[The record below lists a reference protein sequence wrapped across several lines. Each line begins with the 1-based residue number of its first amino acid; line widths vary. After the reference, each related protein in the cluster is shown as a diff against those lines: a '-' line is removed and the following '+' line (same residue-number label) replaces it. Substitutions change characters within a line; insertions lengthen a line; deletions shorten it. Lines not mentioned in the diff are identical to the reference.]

1 MSFIMLLIGFLL
13 LIKGAD
19 YFVEGASTIARKFH
33 IPSMV
38 IGLTIVSIG
47 TSLPEL
53 SVSLTSALIGKN
65 DLAVANV
72 VGSNIF
78 NILMG
83 LGVSGIIS
91 KLPIEKNT
99 IETDIPFLNI
109 IGTILLVM
117 MLNLTLGRFEG
128 ILLIGLLIG
137 FLFYIIKPILN
148 NKEELKEENKLS
160 FKTILLGIL
169 GVVGIILGGD
179 IVVDS
184 ASNIAKMFGMS
195 QNLIGLT
202 VVATGTS
209 LPEFVTSVMA
219 IIKGENEIAVGNIV
233 GSNIFNILMILGISS
248 IISPITITF
257 ISIIDIMFMIATGM
271 LLYVFVVKSKTLN
284 RYQGIVFILLYIG
297 YISYTIFR

>member
-1 MSFIMLLIGFLL
+1 MSFILLLIGFLL

-19 YFVEGASTIARKFH
+19 YFVDSASAIARKFH
-33 IPSMV
+33 IPSMI

-78 NILMG
+78 NMLMG
-83 LGVSGIIS
+83 LGVTSIIS

-99 IETDIPFLNI
+99 IENDIPFLNI
-109 IGTILLVM
+109 IGSILLMM
-117 MLNLTLGRFEG
+117 MLNLTLNRFEG
-128 ILLIGLLIG
+128 MLLIGLLIG
-137 FLFYIIKPILN
+137 FLFYIIKPVLN
-148 NKEELKEENKLS
+148 NKEESNEESKLS

-179 IVVDS
+179 MVVDS

-202 VVATGTS
+202 VVALGTS
-209 LPEFVTSVMA
+209 LPEFVTSVIA
-219 IIKGENEIAVGNIV
+219 GIKGENEIAIGNII

-248 IISPITITF
+248 IISPIVISF
-257 ISIIDIMFMIATGM
+257 ISVIDIMFMIAIGI
-271 LLYVFVVKSKTLN
+271 LLYVFVVKSKTLK
-284 RYQGIVFILLYIG
+284 RYQGIVFIFLYIG

>member
-1 MSFIMLLIGFLL
+1 MSFILLLIGFLL

-19 YFVEGASTIARKFH
+19 YFVDSASAIARKFH
-33 IPSMV
+33 IPSMI

-78 NILMG
+78 NMLMG
-83 LGVSGIIS
+83 LGVTSIIS

-99 IETDIPFLNI
+99 IENDIPFLNI
-109 IGTILLVM
+109 IGSILLMM

-128 ILLIGLLIG
+128 MLLIGLLIG
-137 FLFYIIKPILN
+137 FLFYIIKPVLN
-148 NKEELKEENKLS
+148 NKEESNEESKLS

-179 IVVDS
+179 MVVDS

-202 VVATGTS
+202 VVALGTS
-209 LPEFVTSVMA
+209 LPEFVTSVIA
-219 IIKGENEIAVGNIV
+219 GIKGENEIAVGNII

-248 IISPITITF
+248 IISPIVISF
-257 ISIIDIMFMIATGM
+257 ISVIDIMFMIAIGI
-271 LLYVFVVKSKTLN
+271 LLYVFVVKSKTLK
-284 RYQGIVFILLYIG
+284 RYQGIVFIFLYIG

>member
-1 MSFIMLLIGFLL
+1 MSFILLLIGFLL

-19 YFVEGASTIARKFH
+19 YFVDSASAIARKFH
-33 IPSMV
+33 IPSMI

-83 LGVSGIIS
+83 LGVTSIIS

-99 IETDIPFLNI
+99 IENDIPFLNI
-109 IGTILLVM
+109 IGSILLM
-117 MLNLTLGRFEG
+117 LMLNLTLGRFEG
-128 ILLIGLLIG
+128 MLLIGLLIG
-137 FLFYIIKPILN
+137 FLFYIIKPVLN
-148 NKEELKEENKLS
+148 NKEESKEESKLS

-179 IVVDS
+179 MVVDS

-202 VVATGTS
+202 VVALGTS
-209 LPEFVTSVMA
+209 LPEFVTSVIA
-219 IIKGENEIAVGNIV
+219 GIKGENEIAVGNII

-248 IISPITITF
+248 IISPIVISF
-257 ISIIDIMFMIATGM
+257 ISVIDIMFMIAIGI
-271 LLYVFVVKSKTLN
+271 LLYVFVVKSKTLK
-284 RYQGIVFILLYIG
+284 RYQGIVFIFLYIG

>member
-1 MSFIMLLIGFLL
+1 MSFMLLLIGFLL

-19 YFVEGASTIARKFH
+19 YFVDSASAIARKFH
-33 IPSMV
+33 IPSMI

-83 LGVSGIIS
+83 LGVTSIIS

-99 IETDIPFLNI
+99 IENDIPFLNI
-109 IGTILLVM
+109 IGSILLIL

-128 ILLIGLLIG
+128 MLLIGLLIG
-137 FLFYIIKPILN
+137 FLFYIIKPVLN
-148 NKEELKEENKLS
+148 NKEESNEESKLS

-179 IVVDS
+179 MVVDS

-202 VVATGTS
+202 VVALGTS
-209 LPEFVTSVMA
+209 LPEFVTSVIA
-219 IIKGENEIAVGNIV
+219 GIKGENEIAIGNII

-248 IISPITITF
+248 IISPIVISF
-257 ISIIDIMFMIATGM
+257 ISVIDIMFMIAIGI
-271 LLYVFVVKSKTLN
+271 LLYVFVVKSKTLK
-284 RYQGIVFILLYIG
+284 RYQGIVFIFLYIG

>member
-1 MSFIMLLIGFLL
+1 MSFILLLIGFLL

-19 YFVEGASTIARKFH
+19 YFVDSASAIARKFH
-33 IPSMV
+33 IPSMI

-78 NILMG
+78 NMLMG
-83 LGVSGIIS
+83 LGVTSIIS

-99 IETDIPFLNI
+99 IENDIPFLNI
-109 IGTILLVM
+109 IGSILLIL
-117 MLNLTLGRFEG
+117 MLNLTLNRFEG

-137 FLFYIIKPILN
+137 FLFYIIKPVLN
-148 NKEELKEENKLS
+148 NKEESNEESKLS

-179 IVVDS
+179 MVVDS

-202 VVATGTS
+202 VVALGTS
-209 LPEFVTSVMA
+209 LPEFVTSVIA
-219 IIKGENEIAVGNIV
+219 GIKGENEIAIGNII

-248 IISPITITF
+248 IISPIVISF
-257 ISIIDIMFMIATGM
+257 ISVIDIMFMIAIGI
-271 LLYVFVVKSKTLN
+271 LLYVFVVKSKTLK
-284 RYQGIVFILLYIG
+284 RYQGIVFVFLYIG

>member
-1 MSFIMLLIGFLL
+1 MSFILLLIGFLL

-19 YFVEGASTIARKFH
+19 YFVDSASAIARKFH
-33 IPSMV
+33 IPSMI

-83 LGVSGIIS
+83 LGVTSIIS

-99 IETDIPFLNI
+99 IENDIPFLNI
-109 IGTILLVM
+109 IGSILLIL

-128 ILLIGLLIG
+128 MLLIGLLIG
-137 FLFYIIKPILN
+137 FLFYIIKPVLN
-148 NKEELKEENKLS
+148 NKEESKEESKLS

-179 IVVDS
+179 MVVDS

-202 VVATGTS
+202 VVALGTS
-209 LPEFVTSVMA
+209 LPEFVTSVIA
-219 IIKGENEIAVGNIV
+219 GIKGENEIAIGNII

-248 IISPITITF
+248 IISPIVISF
-257 ISIIDIMFMIATGM
+257 ISVIDIMFMIAIGI
-271 LLYVFVVKSKTLN
+271 LLYVFVVKSKTLK
-284 RYQGIVFILLYIG
+284 RYQGIVFVFLYIG

>member
-1 MSFIMLLIGFLL
+1 MSFILLLIGFLL

-19 YFVEGASTIARKFH
+19 YFVDSASAIARKFH
-33 IPSMV
+33 IPSMI

-78 NILMG
+78 NMLMG
-83 LGVSGIIS
+83 LGVTSIIS

-99 IETDIPFLNI
+99 IENDIPFLNI
-109 IGTILLVM
+109 IGSILLIM
-117 MLNLTLGRFEG
+117 MLNLTLNRFEG

-137 FLFYIIKPILN
+137 FLFYIIKPVLN
-148 NKEELKEENKLS
+148 NKEESNEESKLS

-179 IVVDS
+179 MVVDS

-202 VVATGTS
+202 VVALGTS
-209 LPEFVTSVMA
+209 LPEFVTSVIA
-219 IIKGENEIAVGNIV
+219 GIKGENEIAIGNII

-248 IISPITITF
+248 IISPIVISF
-257 ISIIDIMFMIATGM
+257 ISVIDIMFMIAIGI
-271 LLYVFVVKSKTLN
+271 LLYVFVVKSKTLK
-284 RYQGIVFILLYIG
+284 RYQGIVFVFLYIG

>member
-1 MSFIMLLIGFLL
+1 MSFILLLIGFLL

-19 YFVEGASTIARKFH
+19 YFVDSASAIARKFH
-33 IPSMV
+33 IPSMI

-78 NILMG
+78 NMLMG
-83 LGVSGIIS
+83 LGVTSIIS

-99 IETDIPFLNI
+99 IENDIPFLNI
-109 IGTILLVM
+109 IGSILLMM
-117 MLNLTLGRFEG
+117 MLNLTLNRFEG

-137 FLFYIIKPILN
+137 FLFYIIKPVLN
-148 NKEELKEENKLS
+148 NKEESNEESKLS

-179 IVVDS
+179 MVVES

-202 VVATGTS
+202 VVALGTS
-209 LPEFVTSVMA
+209 LPEFVTSVIA
-219 IIKGENEIAVGNIV
+219 GIKGENEIAIGNII

-248 IISPITITF
+248 IISPIVISF
-257 ISIIDIMFMIATGM
+257 ISVIDIMFMIAIGI
-271 LLYVFVVKSKTLN
+271 LLYVFVVKSKTLK
-284 RYQGIVFILLYIG
+284 RYQGIVFIFLYIG

>member
-1 MSFIMLLIGFLL
+1 MSFILLLIGFLL

-19 YFVEGASTIARKFH
+19 YFVDSASAIARKFH
-33 IPSMV
+33 IPSMI

-83 LGVSGIIS
+83 LGVTSIIS

-99 IETDIPFLNI
+99 IENDIPFLNI
-109 IGTILLVM
+109 ISSILLMM

-128 ILLIGLLIG
+128 MLLIGLLIG
-137 FLFYIIKPILN
+137 FLFYIIKPVLN
-148 NKEELKEENKLS
+148 NKEESKEESKLS

-179 IVVDS
+179 MVVDS

-202 VVATGTS
+202 VVALGTS
-209 LPEFVTSVMA
+209 LPEFVTSVIA
-219 IIKGENEIAVGNIV
+219 GIKGENEIAIGNII

-248 IISPITITF
+248 IISPIVISF
-257 ISIIDIMFMIATGM
+257 ISVIDIMFMIAIGI
-271 LLYVFVVKSKTLN
+271 LLYVFVVKSKTLK
-284 RYQGIVFILLYIG
+284 RYQGIVFIFLYIG

>member
-1 MSFIMLLIGFLL
+1 MSFMLLLIGFLL

-19 YFVEGASTIARKFH
+19 YFVDSASAIARKFH
-33 IPSMV
+33 IPSMI

-83 LGVSGIIS
+83 LGVTSIIS

-99 IETDIPFLNI
+99 IENDIPFLNI
-109 IGTILLVM
+109 IDSILLMM
-117 MLNLTLGRFEG
+117 MLNLTLSRFEG

-137 FLFYIIKPILN
+137 FLFYIIKPVLN
-148 NKEELKEENKLS
+148 NKEESKEESKLS

-179 IVVDS
+179 MVVDS

-202 VVATGTS
+202 VVALGTS
-209 LPEFVTSVMA
+209 LPEFVTSVIA
-219 IIKGENEIAVGNIV
+219 GIKGENEIAIGNII

-248 IISPITITF
+248 IISPIVISF
-257 ISIIDIMFMIATGM
+257 ISVIDIMFMIAIGI
-271 LLYVFVVKSKTLN
+271 LLYVFVVKSKTLK
-284 RYQGIVFILLYIG
+284 RYQGIVFIFLYIG

>member
-1 MSFIMLLIGFLL
+1 MSFILLLIGFLL

-19 YFVEGASTIARKFH
+19 YFVDSASAIARKFH
-33 IPSMV
+33 IPSMI

-83 LGVSGIIS
+83 LGVTSIIS

-99 IETDIPFLNI
+99 IENDIPFLNI
-109 IGTILLVM
+109 IGSILLMM
-117 MLNLTLGRFEG
+117 MLNLTLSRFEG

-137 FLFYIIKPILN
+137 FLFYIIKPVLN
-148 NKEELKEENKLS
+148 NKEESKEESKLS

-179 IVVDS
+179 MVVDS

-202 VVATGTS
+202 VVALGTS
-209 LPEFVTSVMA
+209 LPEFVTSVIA
-219 IIKGENEIAVGNIV
+219 GIKGENEIAIGNII

-248 IISPITITF
+248 IISPIVISF
-257 ISIIDIMFMIATGM
+257 ISVIDIMFMIAIGI
-271 LLYVFVVKSKTLN
+271 LLYVFVVKSKTLK
-284 RYQGIVFILLYIG
+284 RYQGIVFVFLYIG

>member
-1 MSFIMLLIGFLL
+1 MSFILLLIGFLL

-19 YFVEGASTIARKFH
+19 YFVDSASAIARKFH
-33 IPSMV
+33 IPSMI

-78 NILMG
+78 NMLMG
-83 LGVSGIIS
+83 LGVTSIIS

-99 IETDIPFLNI
+99 IENDIPFLNI
-109 IGTILLVM
+109 IGSILLIL

-128 ILLIGLLIG
+128 MLLIGLLIG
-137 FLFYIIKPILN
+137 FLFYIIKPVLN
-148 NKEELKEENKLS
+148 NKEESKEESKLS

-179 IVVDS
+179 MVVDS

-202 VVATGTS
+202 VVALGTS
-209 LPEFVTSVMA
+209 LPEFVTSVIA
-219 IIKGENEIAVGNIV
+219 GIKGENEIAIGNII

-248 IISPITITF
+248 IISPIVISF
-257 ISIIDIMFMIATGM
+257 ISVIDIMFMIAIGI
-271 LLYVFVVKSKTLN
+271 LLYVFVVKSKTLK
-284 RYQGIVFILLYIG
+284 RYQGIVFVFLYIG

>member
-1 MSFIMLLIGFLL
+1 MSFILLLIGFLL

-19 YFVEGASTIARKFH
+19 YFVDSASAIARKFH
-33 IPSMV
+33 IPSMI

-83 LGVSGIIS
+83 LGVTSIIS

-99 IETDIPFLNI
+99 IENDIPFLNI
-109 IGTILLVM
+109 IGSILLIL
-117 MLNLTLGRFEG
+117 MLNLTLNRFEG

-137 FLFYIIKPILN
+137 FLFYIIKPVLN
-148 NKEELKEENKLS
+148 NKEESNEESKLS

-179 IVVDS
+179 MVVDS

-202 VVATGTS
+202 VVALGTS
-209 LPEFVTSVMA
+209 LPEFVTSVIA
-219 IIKGENEIAVGNIV
+219 GIKGENEIAIGNII

-248 IISPITITF
+248 IISPIVISF
-257 ISIIDIMFMIATGM
+257 ISVIDIMFMIAIGI
-271 LLYVFVVKSKTLN
+271 LLYVFVVKSKTLK
-284 RYQGIVFILLYIG
+284 RYQGIVFIFLYIG

>member
-1 MSFIMLLIGFLL
+1 MSFILLLIGFLL

-19 YFVEGASTIARKFH
+19 YFVDSASAIARKFH
-33 IPSMV
+33 IPSMI

-83 LGVSGIIS
+83 LGVTSIIS

-99 IETDIPFLNI
+99 IENDIPFLNI
-109 IGTILLVM
+109 IGSILLIM
-117 MLNLTLGRFEG
+117 MLNLTLNRFEG

-137 FLFYIIKPILN
+137 FLFYIIKPVLN
-148 NKEELKEENKLS
+148 NKEESNEESKLS

-169 GVVGIILGGD
+169 GAVGIILGGD
-179 IVVDS
+179 MVVDS

-202 VVATGTS
+202 VVALGTS
-209 LPEFVTSVMA
+209 LPEFVTSVIA
-219 IIKGENEIAVGNIV
+219 GIKGENEIAVGNII

-248 IISPITITF
+248 IISPIVISF
-257 ISIIDIMFMIATGM
+257 ISVIDIMFMIAIGI
-271 LLYVFVVKSKTLN
+271 LLYVFVVKSKALK
-284 RYQGIVFILLYIG
+284 RYQGIVFIFLYIG

>member
-1 MSFIMLLIGFLL
+1 MSFILLLIGFLL

-19 YFVEGASTIARKFH
+19 YFVDSASAIARKFH
-33 IPSMV
+33 IPSMI

-83 LGVSGIIS
+83 LGVTSIIS

-99 IETDIPFLNI
+99 IENDIPFLNI
-109 IGTILLVM
+109 IGSILLMM
-117 MLNLTLGRFEG
+117 MLNLTLSRFEG
-128 ILLIGLLIG
+128 MLLIGLLIG
-137 FLFYIIKPILN
+137 FLFYIIKPVLN
-148 NKEELKEENKLS
+148 NKEESKEESKLS

-179 IVVDS
+179 MVVDS

-202 VVATGTS
+202 VVALGTS
-209 LPEFVTSVMA
+209 LPEFVTSVIA
-219 IIKGENEIAVGNIV
+219 GIKGENEIAIGNII

-248 IISPITITF
+248 IISPIVVSF
-257 ISIIDIMFMIATGM
+257 ISVIDIMFMIAIGI
-271 LLYVFVVKSKTLN
+271 LLYVFVVKSKTLK
-284 RYQGIVFILLYIG
+284 RYQGIVFIFLYIG

>member
-1 MSFIMLLIGFLL
+1 MSFILLLIGFLL

-19 YFVEGASTIARKFH
+19 YFVDSASAIARKFH
-33 IPSMV
+33 IPSMI

-78 NILMG
+78 NMLMG
-83 LGVSGIIS
+83 LGVTSIIS

-99 IETDIPFLNI
+99 IENDIPFLNI
-109 IGTILLVM
+109 IGSILLMM
-117 MLNLTLGRFEG
+117 MLNLTLNRFEG

-137 FLFYIIKPILN
+137 FLFYIIKPVLN
-148 NKEELKEENKLS
+148 NKEESNEESKLS

-179 IVVDS
+179 MVVDS

-202 VVATGTS
+202 VVALGTS
-209 LPEFVTSVMA
+209 LPEFVTSVIA
-219 IIKGENEIAVGNIV
+219 GIKGENEIAVGNII

-248 IISPITITF
+248 IISPIVISF
-257 ISIIDIMFMIATGM
+257 ISVIDIMFMIAIGI
-271 LLYVFVVKSKTLN
+271 LLYVFVVKSKTLK
-284 RYQGIVFILLYIG
+284 RYQGIVFVFLYIG

>member
-1 MSFIMLLIGFLL
+1 MSFILLLIGFLL

-19 YFVEGASTIARKFH
+19 YFVDSASAIARKFH
-33 IPSMV
+33 IPSMI

-78 NILMG
+78 NMLMG
-83 LGVSGIIS
+83 LGVTSIIS

-99 IETDIPFLNI
+99 IENDIPFLNI
-109 IGTILLVM
+109 IGSILLIL
-117 MLNLTLGRFEG
+117 MLNLTLNRFEG

-137 FLFYIIKPILN
+137 FLFYIIKPVLN
-148 NKEELKEENKLS
+148 NKEESNEESKLS

-179 IVVDS
+179 MVVDS

-202 VVATGTS
+202 VVALGTS
-209 LPEFVTSVMA
+209 LPEFVTSVIA
-219 IIKGENEIAVGNIV
+219 GIKGENEIAIGNII

-248 IISPITITF
+248 IISPIVISF
-257 ISIIDIMFMIATGM
+257 ISVIDIMFMIAIGI
-271 LLYVFVVKSKTLN
+271 LLYVFVVKSKTLK
-284 RYQGIVFILLYIG
+284 RYQGIVFIFLYIG

>member
-1 MSFIMLLIGFLL
+1 MSFILLLIGFLL

-19 YFVEGASTIARKFH
+19 YFVDSASAIARKFH
-33 IPSMV
+33 IPSMI

-83 LGVSGIIS
+83 LGVTSIIS

-99 IETDIPFLNI
+99 IENDIPFLNI
-109 IGTILLVM
+109 IGSILLMM
-117 MLNLTLGRFEG
+117 MLNLTLNRFEG

-137 FLFYIIKPILN
+137 FLFYIIKPVLN
-148 NKEELKEENKLS
+148 NKEESNEESKLS

-179 IVVDS
+179 MVVDS

-202 VVATGTS
+202 VVALGTS
-209 LPEFVTSVMA
+209 LPEFVTSVIA
-219 IIKGENEIAVGNIV
+219 GIKGENEIAIGNII

-248 IISPITITF
+248 IISPIVISF
-257 ISIIDIMFMIATGM
+257 ISVIDIMFMIAIGI
-271 LLYVFVVKSKTLN
+271 LLYVFVVKSKTLK
-284 RYQGIVFILLYIG
+284 RYQGIVFVFLYIG

>member
-1 MSFIMLLIGFLL
+1 MSFILLLIGFLL

-19 YFVEGASTIARKFH
+19 YFVDSASAIARKFH
-33 IPSMV
+33 IPSMI

-83 LGVSGIIS
+83 LGVTSIIS

-99 IETDIPFLNI
+99 IENDIPFLNI
-109 IGTILLVM
+109 IGSILLMM
-117 MLNLTLGRFEG
+117 MLNLTLNRFEG

-137 FLFYIIKPILN
+137 FLFYIIKPVLN
-148 NKEELKEENKLS
+148 NKEESNEESKLS

-179 IVVDS
+179 MVVDS

-202 VVATGTS
+202 VVALGTS
-209 LPEFVTSVMA
+209 LPEFVTSVIA
-219 IIKGENEIAVGNIV
+219 GIKGENEIAVGNII

-248 IISPITITF
+248 IISPIVISF
-257 ISIIDIMFMIATGM
+257 ISVIDIMFMIAIGI
-271 LLYVFVVKSKTLN
+271 LLYVFVVKSKTLK
-284 RYQGIVFILLYIG
+284 RYQGIVFIFLYIG

>member
-1 MSFIMLLIGFLL
+1 MSFILLLIGFLL

-19 YFVEGASTIARKFH
+19 YFVDSASAIARKFH
-33 IPSMV
+33 IPSMI

-78 NILMG
+78 NMLMG
-83 LGVSGIIS
+83 LGVTSIIS

-99 IETDIPFLNI
+99 IENDIPFLNI
-109 IGTILLVM
+109 IGSILLIL

-137 FLFYIIKPILN
+137 FLFYIIKPVLN
-148 NKEELKEENKLS
+148 NKEESNEESKLS

-179 IVVDS
+179 MVVDS

-202 VVATGTS
+202 VVALGTS
-209 LPEFVTSVMA
+209 LPEFVTSVIA
-219 IIKGENEIAVGNIV
+219 GIKGENEIAIGNII

-248 IISPITITF
+248 IISPIVISF
-257 ISIIDIMFMIATGM
+257 ISVIDIMFMIAIGI
-271 LLYVFVVKSKTLN
+271 LLYVFVVKSKTLK
-284 RYQGIVFILLYIG
+284 RYQGIVFVFLYIG

>member
-1 MSFIMLLIGFLL
+1 MSFMLLLIGFLL

-19 YFVEGASTIARKFH
+19 YFVDSASAIARKFH
-33 IPSMV
+33 IPSMI

-83 LGVSGIIS
+83 LGVTSIIS

-99 IETDIPFLNI
+99 IENDIPFLNI
-109 IGTILLVM
+109 IGGILLMM
-117 MLNLTLGRFEG
+117 MLNLTLSRFEG

-137 FLFYIIKPILN
+137 FLFYIIKPVLN
-148 NKEELKEENKLS
+148 NKEESKEESKLS

-179 IVVDS
+179 MVVDS

-202 VVATGTS
+202 VVALGTS
-209 LPEFVTSVMA
+209 LPEFVTSVIA
-219 IIKGENEIAVGNIV
+219 GIKGENEIAIGNII

-248 IISPITITF
+248 IISPIVISF
-257 ISIIDIMFMIATGM
+257 ISVIDIMFMIAIGI
-271 LLYVFVVKSKTLN
+271 LLYVFVVKSKTLK
-284 RYQGIVFILLYIG
+284 RYQGIVFIFLYIG

>member
-1 MSFIMLLIGFLL
+1 MSFILLLIGFLL

-19 YFVEGASTIARKFH
+19 YFVDSASAIARKFH
-33 IPSMV
+33 IPSMI

-78 NILMG
+78 NMLMG
-83 LGVSGIIS
+83 LGVTSIIS

-99 IETDIPFLNI
+99 IENDIPFLNI
-109 IGTILLVM
+109 IGSILLIM
-117 MLNLTLGRFEG
+117 MLNLTLNRFEG

-137 FLFYIIKPILN
+137 FLFYIIKPVLN
-148 NKEELKEENKLS
+148 NKEESNEESKLS

-179 IVVDS
+179 MVVDS

-202 VVATGTS
+202 VVALGTS
-209 LPEFVTSVMA
+209 LPEFVTSVIA
-219 IIKGENEIAVGNIV
+219 GIKGENEIAVGNII

-248 IISPITITF
+248 IISPIVISF
-257 ISIIDIMFMIATGM
+257 ISVIDIMFMIAIGI
-271 LLYVFVVKSKTLN
+271 LLYVFVVKSKTLK
-284 RYQGIVFILLYIG
+284 RYQGIVFVFLYIG

>member
-1 MSFIMLLIGFLL
+1 MSFILLLIGFLL

-19 YFVEGASTIARKFH
+19 YFVDSASAIARKFH
-33 IPSMV
+33 IPSMI

-83 LGVSGIIS
+83 LGVTSIIS

-99 IETDIPFLNI
+99 IENDIPFLNI
-109 IGTILLVM
+109 IGSILLIL

-128 ILLIGLLIG
+128 MLLIGLLIG
-137 FLFYIIKPILN
+137 FLFYIIKPVLN
-148 NKEELKEENKLS
+148 NKEESNEESKLS

-179 IVVDS
+179 MVVDS

-202 VVATGTS
+202 VVALGTS
-209 LPEFVTSVMA
+209 LPEFVTSVIA
-219 IIKGENEIAVGNIV
+219 GIKGENEIAVGNII

-248 IISPITITF
+248 IISPIVISF
-257 ISIIDIMFMIATGM
+257 ISVIDIMFMIAIGI
-271 LLYVFVVKSKTLN
+271 LLYVFVVKSKTLK
-284 RYQGIVFILLYIG
+284 RYQGIVFIFLYIG

>member
-1 MSFIMLLIGFLL
+1 MSFILLLIGFLL

-19 YFVEGASTIARKFH
+19 YFVDSASAIARKFH
-33 IPSMV
+33 IPSMI

-83 LGVSGIIS
+83 LGVTSIIS

-99 IETDIPFLNI
+99 IENDIPFLNI
-109 IGTILLVM
+109 IGSILLMM
-117 MLNLTLGRFEG
+117 MLNLTLNRFEG

-137 FLFYIIKPILN
+137 FLFYIIKPVLN
-148 NKEELKEENKLS
+148 NKEESKEESKLS

-179 IVVDS
+179 MVVDS

-202 VVATGTS
+202 VVALGTS
-209 LPEFVTSVMA
+209 LPEFVTSVIA
-219 IIKGENEIAVGNIV
+219 GIKGENEIAVGNII

-248 IISPITITF
+248 IISPIVISF
-257 ISIIDIMFMIATGM
+257 ISVIDIMFMIAIGI
-271 LLYVFVVKSKTLN
+271 LLYVFVVKSKTLK
-284 RYQGIVFILLYIG
+284 RYQGIVFIFLYIG

>member
-1 MSFIMLLIGFLL
+1 MI
-13 LIKGAD
+13 
-19 YFVEGASTIARKFH
+19 
-33 IPSMV
+33 

-83 LGVSGIIS
+83 LGVTSIIS

-99 IETDIPFLNI
+99 IENDIPFLNI
-109 IGTILLVM
+109 IGSILLMM
-117 MLNLTLGRFEG
+117 MLNLALSRFEG

-137 FLFYIIKPILN
+137 FLFYIIKPVLN
-148 NKEELKEENKLS
+148 NKEESKEESKLS

-179 IVVDS
+179 MVVDS

-202 VVATGTS
+202 VVALGTS
-209 LPEFVTSVMA
+209 LPEFVTSVIA
-219 IIKGENEIAVGNIV
+219 GIKGENEIAIGNII

-248 IISPITITF
+248 IISPIVISF
-257 ISIIDIMFMIATGM
+257 ISVIDIMFMIAIGI
-271 LLYVFVVKSKTLN
+271 LLYVFVVKSKTLK
-284 RYQGIVFILLYIG
+284 RYQGIVFIFLYIG

>member
-1 MSFIMLLIGFLL
+1 MSFILLLIGFLL

-19 YFVEGASTIARKFH
+19 YFVDSASAIARKFH
-33 IPSMV
+33 IPSMI

-78 NILMG
+78 NMLMG
-83 LGVSGIIS
+83 LGVTSIIS

-99 IETDIPFLNI
+99 IENDIPFLNI
-109 IGTILLVM
+109 IGSILLIL

-128 ILLIGLLIG
+128 MLLIGLLIG
-137 FLFYIIKPILN
+137 FLFYIIKPVLN
-148 NKEELKEENKLS
+148 NKEESKEESKLS

-179 IVVDS
+179 MVVDS

-202 VVATGTS
+202 VVALGTS
-209 LPEFVTSVMA
+209 LPEFVTSVIA
-219 IIKGENEIAVGNIV
+219 GIKGENEIAIGNII

-248 IISPITITF
+248 IISPIVISF
-257 ISIIDIMFMIATGM
+257 ISVIDIMFMIAIGI
-271 LLYVFVVKSKTLN
+271 LLYVFVVKSKTLK
-284 RYQGIVFILLYIG
+284 RYQGIVFIFLYIG

>member
-1 MSFIMLLIGFLL
+1 MSFILLLIGFLL

-19 YFVEGASTIARKFH
+19 YFVDSASAIARKFH
-33 IPSMV
+33 IPSMI

-83 LGVSGIIS
+83 LGVTSIIS

-99 IETDIPFLNI
+99 IENDIPFLNI
-109 IGTILLVM
+109 IGSILLMM
-117 MLNLTLGRFEG
+117 MLNLALSRFEG

-137 FLFYIIKPILN
+137 FLFYIIKPVLN
-148 NKEELKEENKLS
+148 NKEESKEASKLS

-179 IVVDS
+179 MVVDS

-202 VVATGTS
+202 VVALGTS
-209 LPEFVTSVMA
+209 LPEFVTSVIA
-219 IIKGENEIAVGNIV
+219 GIKGENEIAIGNII

-248 IISPITITF
+248 IISPIVISF
-257 ISIIDIMFMIATGM
+257 ISVIDIMFMIAIGI
-271 LLYVFVVKSKTLN
+271 LLYVFVVKSKTLK
-284 RYQGIVFILLYIG
+284 RYQGIVFIFLYIG

>member
-1 MSFIMLLIGFLL
+1 MSFILLLIGFLL

-19 YFVEGASTIARKFH
+19 YFVDSASAIARKFH
-33 IPSMV
+33 IPSMI

-83 LGVSGIIS
+83 LGVTSIIS

-99 IETDIPFLNI
+99 IENDIPFLNI
-109 IGTILLVM
+109 IGSILLIL

-128 ILLIGLLIG
+128 MLLIGLLIG
-137 FLFYIIKPILN
+137 FLFYIIKPVLN
-148 NKEELKEENKLS
+148 NKEESNEESKLS

-179 IVVDS
+179 MVVDS

-202 VVATGTS
+202 VVALGTS
-209 LPEFVTSVMA
+209 LPEFVTSVIA
-219 IIKGENEIAVGNIV
+219 GIKGENEIAIGNII

-248 IISPITITF
+248 IISPIVISF
-257 ISIIDIMFMIATGM
+257 ISVIDIMFMIAIGI
-271 LLYVFVVKSKTLN
+271 LLYVFVVKSKTLK
-284 RYQGIVFILLYIG
+284 RYQGIVFIFLYIG

>member
-1 MSFIMLLIGFLL
+1 MSFILLLIGFLL

-19 YFVEGASTIARKFH
+19 YFVDSASAIARKFH
-33 IPSMV
+33 IPSMI

-83 LGVSGIIS
+83 LGVTSIIS

-99 IETDIPFLNI
+99 IENDIPFLNI
-109 IGTILLVM
+109 IGSILLMM
-117 MLNLTLGRFEG
+117 MLNLALSRFEG

-137 FLFYIIKPILN
+137 FLFYIIKPVLN
-148 NKEELKEENKLS
+148 NKEESKEESKLS

-179 IVVDS
+179 MVVDS

-202 VVATGTS
+202 VVAVGTS
-209 LPEFVTSVMA
+209 LPEFVTSVIA
-219 IIKGENEIAVGNIV
+219 GIKGENEIAIGNII

-248 IISPITITF
+248 IISPIVISF
-257 ISIIDIMFMIATGM
+257 ISVIDIMFMIAIGI
-271 LLYVFVVKSKTLN
+271 LLYVFVVKSKTLK
-284 RYQGIVFILLYIG
+284 RYQGIVFIFLYIG

>member
-1 MSFIMLLIGFLL
+1 MSFMLLLIGFLL

-19 YFVEGASTIARKFH
+19 YFVDSASAIARKFH
-33 IPSMV
+33 IPSMI

-78 NILMG
+78 NMLMG
-83 LGVSGIIS
+83 LGVTSIIS

-99 IETDIPFLNI
+99 IENDIPFLNI
-109 IGTILLVM
+109 IGSILLMM
-117 MLNLTLGRFEG
+117 MLNLTLNRFEG

-137 FLFYIIKPILN
+137 FLFYIIKPVLN
-148 NKEELKEENKLS
+148 NKEESNEESKLS

-179 IVVDS
+179 MVVDS

-202 VVATGTS
+202 VVALGTS
-209 LPEFVTSVMA
+209 LPEFVTSVIA
-219 IIKGENEIAVGNIV
+219 GIKGENEIAIGNII

-248 IISPITITF
+248 IISPIVISF
-257 ISIIDIMFMIATGM
+257 ISVIDIMFMIAIGI
-271 LLYVFVVKSKTLN
+271 LLYVFVVKSKTLK
-284 RYQGIVFILLYIG
+284 RYQGIVFVFLYIG

>member
-1 MSFIMLLIGFLL
+1 MSFILLLIGFLL

-19 YFVEGASTIARKFH
+19 YFVDSASAIARKFH
-33 IPSMV
+33 IPSMI

-78 NILMG
+78 NMLMG
-83 LGVSGIIS
+83 LGVTSIIS

-99 IETDIPFLNI
+99 IENDIPFLNI
-109 IGTILLVM
+109 IGSILLMM
-117 MLNLTLGRFEG
+117 MLNLTLSRFEG

-137 FLFYIIKPILN
+137 FLFYIIKPVLN
-148 NKEELKEENKLS
+148 NKEESKEESKLS

-179 IVVDS
+179 MVVDS

-202 VVATGTS
+202 VVALGTS
-209 LPEFVTSVMA
+209 LPEFVTSVIA
-219 IIKGENEIAVGNIV
+219 GIKGENEIAIGNII

-248 IISPITITF
+248 IISPIVISF
-257 ISIIDIMFMIATGM
+257 ISVIDIMFMIAIGI
-271 LLYVFVVKSKTLN
+271 LLYVFVVKSKTLK
-284 RYQGIVFILLYIG
+284 RYQGIVFVFLYIG

>member
-1 MSFIMLLIGFLL
+1 MSFILLLIGFLL

-19 YFVEGASTIARKFH
+19 YFVDSASAIARKFH
-33 IPSMV
+33 IPSMI

-78 NILMG
+78 NMLMG
-83 LGVSGIIS
+83 LGVTSIIS

-99 IETDIPFLNI
+99 IENDIPFLNI
-109 IGTILLVM
+109 IGSILLMM
-117 MLNLTLGRFEG
+117 MLNLTLNRFEG

-137 FLFYIIKPILN
+137 FLFYIIKPVLN
-148 NKEELKEENKLS
+148 NKEESNEESKLS

-179 IVVDS
+179 MVVDS

-202 VVATGTS
+202 VVALGTS
-209 LPEFVTSVMA
+209 LPEFVTSVIA
-219 IIKGENEIAVGNIV
+219 GIKGENEIAIGNII

-248 IISPITITF
+248 IISPIVISF
-257 ISIIDIMFMIATGM
+257 ISVIDIMFMIAIGI
-271 LLYVFVVKSKTLN
+271 LLYVFVVKSKTLK
-284 RYQGIVFILLYIG
+284 RYQGIVFIFLYIG

>member
-1 MSFIMLLIGFLL
+1 MSFILLLIGFLL

-19 YFVEGASTIARKFH
+19 YFVDSASAIARKFH
-33 IPSMV
+33 IPSMI

-83 LGVSGIIS
+83 LGVTSIIS

-99 IETDIPFLNI
+99 IENDIPFLNI
-109 IGTILLVM
+109 IGSILLIL

-128 ILLIGLLIG
+128 MLLIGLLIG
-137 FLFYIIKPILN
+137 FLFYIIKPVLN
-148 NKEELKEENKLS
+148 NKEESKEESKLS

-179 IVVDS
+179 MVVDS

-202 VVATGTS
+202 VVALGTS
-209 LPEFVTSVMA
+209 LPEFVTSVIA
-219 IIKGENEIAVGNIV
+219 GIKGENEIAIGNII

-248 IISPITITF
+248 IISPIVISF
-257 ISIIDIMFMIATGM
+257 ISVIDIMFMIAIGI
-271 LLYVFVVKSKTLN
+271 LLYVFVVKSKTLK
-284 RYQGIVFILLYIG
+284 RYQGIVFIFLYIG

>member
-1 MSFIMLLIGFLL
+1 MSFILLLIGFLL

-19 YFVEGASTIARKFH
+19 YFVDSASAIARKFH
-33 IPSMV
+33 IPSMI

-83 LGVSGIIS
+83 LGVTSIIS

-99 IETDIPFLNI
+99 IENDIPFLNI
-109 IGTILLVM
+109 IGSILLIL
-117 MLNLTLGRFEG
+117 MLNLTLNRFEG

-137 FLFYIIKPILN
+137 FLFYIIKPVLN
-148 NKEELKEENKLS
+148 NKEESNEESKLS

-179 IVVDS
+179 MVVDS

-202 VVATGTS
+202 VVALGTS
-209 LPEFVTSVMA
+209 LPEFVTSVIA
-219 IIKGENEIAVGNIV
+219 GIKGENEIAVGNII

-248 IISPITITF
+248 IISPIVISF
-257 ISIIDIMFMIATGM
+257 ISVIDIMFMIAIGI
-271 LLYVFVVKSKTLN
+271 LLYVFVVKSKTLK
-284 RYQGIVFILLYIG
+284 RYQGIVFVFLYIG

>member
-257 ISIIDIMFMIATGM
+257 ISIIDIMFMIATGI

>member
-1 MSFIMLLIGFLL
+1 MSFILLLIGFLL

-19 YFVEGASTIARKFH
+19 YFVDSASAIARKFH
-33 IPSMV
+33 IPSMI

-78 NILMG
+78 NMLMG
-83 LGVSGIIS
+83 LGVTSIIS

-99 IETDIPFLNI
+99 IENDIPFLNI
-109 IGTILLVM
+109 IGSILLMM

-128 ILLIGLLIG
+128 MLLIGLLIG
-137 FLFYIIKPILN
+137 FLFYIIKPVLN
-148 NKEELKEENKLS
+148 NKEESKEESKLS

-179 IVVDS
+179 MVVDS

-202 VVATGTS
+202 VVALGTS
-209 LPEFVTSVMA
+209 LPEFVTSVIA
-219 IIKGENEIAVGNIV
+219 GIKGENEIAIGNII

-248 IISPITITF
+248 IISPIVISF
-257 ISIIDIMFMIATGM
+257 ISVIDIMFMIAIGI
-271 LLYVFVVKSKTLN
+271 LLYVFVVKSKTLK
-284 RYQGIVFILLYIG
+284 RYQGIVFIFLYIG

>member
-1 MSFIMLLIGFLL
+1 MSFILLLIGFLL

-19 YFVEGASTIARKFH
+19 YFVDSASAIARKFH
-33 IPSMV
+33 IPSMI

-78 NILMG
+78 NMLMG
-83 LGVSGIIS
+83 LGVTSIIS

-99 IETDIPFLNI
+99 IENDIPFLNI
-109 IGTILLVM
+109 IGSILLMM
-117 MLNLTLGRFEG
+117 MLNLTLNRFEG

-137 FLFYIIKPILN
+137 FLFYIIKPVLN
-148 NKEELKEENKLS
+148 NKEESKEESKLS

-179 IVVDS
+179 MVVDS

-202 VVATGTS
+202 VVALGTS
-209 LPEFVTSVMA
+209 LPEFVTSVIA
-219 IIKGENEIAVGNIV
+219 GIKGENEIAVGNII

-248 IISPITITF
+248 IISPIVISF
-257 ISIIDIMFMIATGM
+257 ISVIDIMFMIAIGI
-271 LLYVFVVKSKTLN
+271 LLYVFVVKSKTLK
-284 RYQGIVFILLYIG
+284 RYQGIVFIFLYIG

>member
-1 MSFIMLLIGFLL
+1 MSFILLLIGFLL

-19 YFVEGASTIARKFH
+19 YFVDSASAIARKFH
-33 IPSMV
+33 IPSMI

-78 NILMG
+78 NMLMG
-83 LGVSGIIS
+83 LGVTSIIS

-99 IETDIPFLNI
+99 IENDIPFLNI
-109 IGTILLVM
+109 IGSILLIM
-117 MLNLTLGRFEG
+117 MLNLTLNRFEG

-137 FLFYIIKPILN
+137 FLFYIIKPVLN
-148 NKEELKEENKLS
+148 NKEESKEESKLS

-179 IVVDS
+179 MVVDS

-202 VVATGTS
+202 VVALGTS
-209 LPEFVTSVMA
+209 LPEFVTSVIA
-219 IIKGENEIAVGNIV
+219 GIKGENEIAVGNII

-248 IISPITITF
+248 IISPIVISF
-257 ISIIDIMFMIATGM
+257 ISVIDIMFMIAIGI
-271 LLYVFVVKSKTLN
+271 LLYVFVVKSKTLK
-284 RYQGIVFILLYIG
+284 RYQGIVFIFLYIG

>member
-1 MSFIMLLIGFLL
+1 MSFILLLIGFLL

-19 YFVEGASTIARKFH
+19 YFVDSASAIARKFH
-33 IPSMV
+33 IPSMI

-78 NILMG
+78 NMLMG
-83 LGVSGIIS
+83 LGVTSIIS

-99 IETDIPFLNI
+99 IENDIPFLNI
-109 IGTILLVM
+109 IGSILLIL

-128 ILLIGLLIG
+128 MLLIGLLIG
-137 FLFYIIKPILN
+137 FLFYIIKPVLN
-148 NKEELKEENKLS
+148 NKEESNEESKLS

-179 IVVDS
+179 MVVDS

-202 VVATGTS
+202 VVALGTS
-209 LPEFVTSVMA
+209 LPEFVTSVIA
-219 IIKGENEIAVGNIV
+219 GIKGENEIAIGNII

-248 IISPITITF
+248 IISPIVISF
-257 ISIIDIMFMIATGM
+257 ISVIDIMFMIAIGI
-271 LLYVFVVKSKTLN
+271 LLYVFVVKSKTLK
-284 RYQGIVFILLYIG
+284 RYQGIVFVFLYIG

>member
-1 MSFIMLLIGFLL
+1 MSFILLLIGFLL

-19 YFVEGASTIARKFH
+19 YFVDSASAIARKFH
-33 IPSMV
+33 IPSMI

-78 NILMG
+78 NMLMG
-83 LGVSGIIS
+83 LGVTSIIS

-99 IETDIPFLNI
+99 IENDIPFLNI
-109 IGTILLVM
+109 IGSILLMM
-117 MLNLTLGRFEG
+117 MLNLTLNRFEG

-137 FLFYIIKPILN
+137 FLFYIIKPVLN
-148 NKEELKEENKLS
+148 NKEESNEESKLS

-179 IVVDS
+179 MVVDS

-202 VVATGTS
+202 VVALGTS
-209 LPEFVTSVMA
+209 LPEFVTSVIA
-219 IIKGENEIAVGNIV
+219 GIKGENEIAVGNII

-248 IISPITITF
+248 IISPIVISF
-257 ISIIDIMFMIATGM
+257 ISVIDIMFMIAIGI
-271 LLYVFVVKSKTLN
+271 LLYVFVVKSKTLK
-284 RYQGIVFILLYIG
+284 RYQGIVFIFLYIG